1 MMGPY
6 QEAEDGDG
14 NTGKSNEGGSEDPLA
29 GEAGH
34 DLADYTHTRKDHD
47 VDRRM
52 GVEPEHVLEEHGIAA
67 QLGIEDTDV
76 EAALQGE
83 QNQGDGQH
91 RRAQNHDET
100 GGIV

>member
-1 MMGPY
+1 MSPY

-14 NTGKSNEGGSEDPLA
+14 NTGKGHEGVSEDPLA

-34 DLADYTHTRKDHD
+34 DLADYTHAGQDHD
-47 VDRRM
+47 VDGRM
-52 GVEPEHVLEEHGIAA
+52 GVEPEHVLEEYGIAT
-67 QLGIEDTDV
+67 QFGIEDADV
-76 EAALQGE
+76 EAALQGQ

-91 RRAQNHDET
+91 RRAQHHDDT